1 MSPLKAVARDLSPGY
16 FAMVMATG
24 IVSLAAFM
32 RGMPG
37 FAVVLFVGNVA
48 IYLVLVA
55 LTVLRIAWFGR
66 AVLSDLSDHQRGPG
80 FFTWV
85 AATCVVAAAGGRQ
98 VSVRDPMCGEADE
111 EVKG

>member
-1 MSPLKAVARDLSPGY
+1 MSPLKAVTRDLSPGY
-16 FAMVMATG
+16 FAVVMATG

-32 RGMPG
+32 SGMTG
-37 FAVVLFVGNVA
+37 FAVALFVGNIA
-48 IYLVLVA
+48 IHLLLVA

-85 AATCVVAAAGGRQ
+85 AATCGWAA
-98 VSVRDPMCGEADE
+98 SSS
-111 EVKG
+111 